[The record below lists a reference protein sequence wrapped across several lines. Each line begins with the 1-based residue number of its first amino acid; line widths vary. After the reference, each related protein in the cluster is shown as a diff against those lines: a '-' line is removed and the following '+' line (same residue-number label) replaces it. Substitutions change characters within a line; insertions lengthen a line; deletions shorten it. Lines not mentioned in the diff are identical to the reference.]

1 MRTNWA
7 LALIFMGGSMAGAV
21 WLAARPHG
29 ALEPQR
35 LQICATISP
44 LADWA
49 REVGGAD
56 ARVYLLVD
64 GYKDPHHFEP
74 TVSDAVRVSA
84 SRALLASGLGLDP
97 WAEQL
102 VEHAG
107 KGAALEYID
116 ASQWIQPLK
125 LSAREIEINP
135 GSAANQNGGA
145 ESFANTPDAQ
155 TVPRAVRDAADAL
168 RHAHGHNHGGDVDP
182 HFWHDPRRAMQVVAH
197 LVQEFGRFDPAHK
210 DAYVARGEICLGKL
224 KALDARV
231 EAAAKKI
238 PAGTR
243 VVTFH
248 DAYGYLFERL
258 HVKVAAVVQTS
269 PGVEPSLKDCAEALR
284 VMREIKQPAIFKEP
298 ASSERAIDM
307 IAHEMK
313 IEHIAL
319 LDPLDNGDSPVGRDY
334 FERMEHNIATL
345 ESVWTEEKR

>member
-1 MRTNWA
+1 MRVNWA
-7 LALIFMGGSMAGAV
+7 LTLILIGGFSAGAV

-29 ALEPQR
+29 AIETR
-35 LQICATISP
+35 GLQICATISP

-49 REVGGAD
+49 REVGGGD

-74 TVSDAVRVSA
+74 SVSDAVRVSA

-97 WAEQL
+97 WAERL
-102 VEHAG
+102 VERAG

-125 LSAREIEINP
+125 LTAREIEISP
-135 GSAANQNGGA
+135 GSA
-145 ESFANTPDAQ
+145 EKTPDAQ
-155 TVPRAVRDAADAL
+155 PVPRAVRDAADAL
-168 RHAHGHNHGGDVDP
+168 RRAHGHIHGGDVDP

-197 LVQEFGRFDPAHK
+197 LVEEFGRFDPEHK
-210 DAYVARGEICLGKL
+210 EAYAARGEICLGKL

-238 PAGTR
+238 PPGTR

-269 PGVEPSLKDCAEALR
+269 PGVEPSLKDCSEALR

-298 ASSERAIDM
+298 ASSERAIEM
-307 IAHEMK
+307 IAREMR
-313 IEHIAL
+313 IERIAL
-319 LDPLDNGDSPVGRDY
+319 LDPLDNGASPVGRDY

-345 ESVWTEEKR
+345 ESIWPENKP